1 MRMMFVLGIFDADD
15 RVFVAS
21 GHVMTSVSEDGCK
34 LVELENSCSGV
45 KLGSEI
51 ETPWS

>member
-1 MRMMFVLGIFDADD
+1 MLTITSSSS
-15 RVFVAS
+15 S
-21 GHVMTSVSEDGCK
+21 GHVVISVSEDGCK